1 MVYARA
7 VLAQLSAGRFV
18 ALRLHII
25 AESTDR
31 SPPRSPMNPILLV
44 LFSAGTLA
52 STGLGAIAVA
62 FFTG

>member
-1 MVYARA
+1 
-7 VLAQLSAGRFV
+7 
-18 ALRLHII
+18 
-25 AESTDR
+25 
-31 SPPRSPMNPILLV
+31 MNPILLV